1 MGGSLS
7 EGLRV
12 VFAVVLSCLVIGFV
26 FMVWNSVKE
35 SGNTALTDANS
46 MVTQMEEAKYTQY
59 DGAVVT
65 GSEVVNVIRQHKN
78 DNIYVS
84 VDNGNGPQNY
94 ICDGPSLT
102 GTGQDIKLTRVKTD
116 TAHYVS
122 PNAKFYGSID
132 RDETT
137 DAILGI
143 IFTKGAAG
151 GGEAPEAPAPEA
163 GG

>member
-12 VFAVVLSCLVIGFV
+12 VFAIVLSCLVIGFV

-35 SGNTALTDANS
+35 SGNTALTDTNS
-46 MVTQMEEAKYTQY
+46 MVTQMDEAKYTQY

-84 VDNGNGPQNY
+84 VDNGNGEQFY
-94 ICDGPSLT
+94 ICDGADLT

-116 TAHYVS
+116 AAHYIS
-122 PNAKFYGSID
+122 PNMKFYGTVD
-132 RDETT
+132 RDATT

-143 IFTKGAAG
+143 KFSRNAG
-151 GGEAPEAPAPEA
+151 GAPAPAEDPE
-163 GG
+163 G